1 QTTTPNLHANSS
13 FISSTMTHSVGSSST
28 ETIPQTFSPIT
39 AHQLNN
45 AIPQKLKFNKLKTNL
60 ELKLVEP
67 VVFFRGKPE
76 EAVGCDLRGDLI
88 LNLAKEMNIR
98 KLELKFVGRTKTL
111 WREGKGK
118 VNKFYK

>member
-1 QTTTPNLHANSS
+1 MSTTM
-13 FISSTMTHSVGSSST
+13 IHSAASSST
-28 ETIPQTFSPIT
+28 ETIPQNFPPVT
-39 AHQLNN
+39 AHQLSN
-45 AIPQKLKFNKLKTNL
+45 AIPQKLKFNKLKTCL

-67 VVFFRGKPE
+67 VIFFRGKPE
-76 EAVGCDLRGDLI
+76 EAVGCFLRGDLI